1 MNVTITADTIH
12 RGDAAELLT
21 GVGDGSVDLTV
32 TSPPY
37 DGLREYRGYF
47 FDFPAIAREL
57 YRVTAVGGVVVWV
70 VGDQLVKGSESG
82 TSFRQALG
90 FLEVGFRLH
99 DTMIYAKQNPMPR
112 RQRRYTQQF
121 EFMFVLSKGE
131 PKTFH
136 PITEPCRYAGCKSTG
151 TYYETPGTVAPYRG
165 SGGTEKRIADTK
177 VKGNVWMYWVGRST
191 QAEKR
196 GEFKVRHPAVLP
208 LGLARDHVLSWSNPG
223 DLVLDPMC
231 GSGTTLLAARRAG
244 RRYLGFDIADE
255 YVGLARERMA
265 READRPGIAPLGLVR
280 SSPGGRTPESQVLAA

>member
-12 RGDAAELLT
+12 RGDAAELLAT
-21 GVGDGSVDLTV
+21 MSDRSADLTV

-37 DGLREYRGYF
+37 DGIREYHGYV

-57 YRVTAVGGVVVWV
+57 YRVTADGGVVVWV

-112 RQRRYTQQF
+112 KQRRYTQQF
-121 EFMFVLSKGE
+121 EYMLVLSKGE
-131 PKTFH
+131 PKTFN

-151 TYYETPGTVAPYRG
+151 TYFETPGTDAPYRG
-165 SGGTEKRIADTK
+165 SDRGGKRIADTK
-177 VKGNVWMYWVGRST
+177 VKGNVWTYWVGRST
-191 QAEKR
+191 HAEKQ
-196 GEFKVRHPAVLP
+196 GEFKAQHPAVMP
-208 LGLARDHVLSWSNPG
+208 LSLARDHVLSWSNPG

-231 GSGTTLLAARRAG
+231 GSGTTLVAARRTG
-244 RRYLGFDIADE
+244 RRYLGFDISDE
-255 YVGLARERMA
+255 YVGLARDRLA
-265 READRPGIAPLGLVR
+265 REATNTDIAPPGRV
-280 SSPGGRTPESQVLAA
+280 SGSPDISTPELPVLAA